1 MVDPRPGVGRQ
12 RCNNG
17 RDRGALSES
26 GVMERMTGMD
36 AGFLYMETPTIHM
49 HTIKAAIIDPAT
61 VPGGYTFERFREVL
75 GERLHLLPPF
85 RRRVVEVPLGLHHP
99 VWVDDPDFDLDRHIR
114 RVVLDAPAGRSEM
127 DHAIAVIASTPL
139 PRDRPLWEIVVLEGM
154 PGGQIGFVAKL
165 HHSLADGVAAAE
177 LLANV
182 MDLESDPVDPPVDPS
197 GGADWKGEAL
207 PARWRLLW
215 MAVTDVLR
223 GIGRLPALIGRTLRS
238 LLAVGRRRRVAEV
251 SPPLPV
257 LDTPNVSF
265 STSLTP
271 RRSFATTTLSL
282 DDIRAVKTAAGATVN
297 DVLLVLVA
305 GALRSYLLARDEL
318 PASPLVAGV
327 PVSTDRPDGVRR
339 LGGNKVSNLFTALP
353 TNLDDPL
360 ARLAAVHEVTQAAK
374 EVHNL
379 LGVDM
384 LADWVEFTP
393 PRPYAFLARQYS
405 RFHLADRHRPPIN
418 AVVSNV
424 PGPREPLYIAG
435 ARLESIYSVGPVLE
449 NIGLNVTAWSYLDQV
464 HVSAIACRDVIPD
477 LPEIL
482 VGMEAALTDLQEA
495 LRRREGAP
503 AATPTP
509 APAPG

>member
-1 MVDPRPGVGRQ
+1 
-12 RCNNG
+12 
-17 RDRGALSES
+17 
-26 GVMERMTGMD
+26 MERMTGMD

-85 RRRVVEVPLGLHHP
+85 RRRVVDVPFGLHHP
-99 VWVDDPDFDLDRHIR
+99 VWIDDPDFDIDRHIR
-114 RVVLDAPAGRSEM
+114 RVVLDQPASRRVM
-127 DHAIAVIASTPL
+127 DRAVAAVASTPL

-154 PGGQIGFVAKL
+154 PDGRIGFVAKL

-182 MDLESDPVDPPVDPS
+182 MDLEPDPPDPPVDPE
-197 GGADWKGEAL
+197 GGRGWTGEDV
-207 PARWRLLW
+207 PGRWTLLW
-215 MAVTDVLR
+215 AAIVE
-223 GIGRLPALIGRTLRS
+223 GIAGFARVPALVGRTIRS
-238 LLAVGRRRRVAEV
+238 LVAVGRRRRDADL
-251 SPPLPV
+251 SPPMPV

-265 STSLTP
+265 STALTP
-271 RRSFATTTLSL
+271 RRSFATATMPL
-282 DDIRAVKTAAGATVN
+282 DDLRAVKAAAGATVN
-297 DVLLVLVA
+297 DVLLCLVA

-318 PASPLVAGV
+318 PAVPLVAGV
-327 PVSTDRPDGVRR
+327 PVSTDRPEEVRR

-353 TNLDDPL
+353 THLDDPL
-360 ARLAAVHEVTQAAK
+360 ARLAAVHEVTAAAK

-393 PRPYAFLARQYS
+393 PRPYAYLARQYS
-405 RFHLADRHRPPIN
+405 RFRIADRHRPPIN
-418 AVVSNV
+418 VVVSNV
-424 PGPREPLYIAG
+424 PGPRSPLYVAG

-449 NIGLNVTAWSYLDQV
+449 GIGLNITAWSYLDQV

-482 VGMEAALTDLQEA
+482 SSMAAALAELRAALDLPQSA
-495 LRRREGAP
+495 G
-503 AATPTP
+503 
-509 APAPG
+509 

>member
-1 MVDPRPGVGRQ
+1 
-12 RCNNG
+12 
-17 RDRGALSES
+17 
-26 GVMERMTGMD
+26 MERMTGMD

-85 RRRVVEVPLGLHHP
+85 RRRVVDVPLGLHHP
-99 VWVDDPDFDLDRHIR
+99 VWIDDPDFDIDRHIR
-114 RVVLDAPAGRSEM
+114 RVVLDPPAGRREM
-127 DHAIAVIASTPL
+127 DAAIAAVASTPL

-154 PGGQIGFVAKL
+154 PDGHIGFVAKL
-165 HHSLADGVAAAE
+165 HHALADGVAAAE

-182 MDLESDPVDPPVDPS
+182 MDLEPEPPEPPVDAEGAAAWTGEPLPS
-197 GGADWKGEAL
+197 
-207 PARWRLLW
+207 RWRLLW
-215 MAVTDVLR
+215 AAVADVLA

-238 LLAVGRRRRVAEV
+238 LLAVGRRRRGADV
-251 SPPLPV
+251 SPPVPM

-282 DDIRAVKTAAGATVN
+282 DEIRAVKSAAGVTVN
-297 DVLLVLVA
+297 DVLLALVA
-305 GALRSYLLARDEL
+305 GSLRDYLLDRDEL
-318 PASPLVAGV
+318 PATPLVAGV
-327 PVSTDRPDGVRR
+327 PVSTDRPDEIRR

-353 TNLDDPL
+353 THLSDPL
-360 ARLAAVHEVTQAAK
+360 ARLDAVHEVTVAAK

-384 LADWVEFTP
+384 LADWVEYTP
-393 PRPYAFLARQYS
+393 PRPYAWLARQYS
-405 RFHLADRHRPPIN
+405 RFRIADRHRPPIN
-418 AVVSNV
+418 VVVSNV

-449 NIGLNVTAWSYLDQV
+449 NIGLNVTAWSYLDHV

-477 LPEIL
+477 LPEIISGIERAL
-482 VGMEAALTDLQEA
+482 VELQQALDARDGQAPSSPPDGPTGASDVPSPGVSRA
-495 LRRREGAP
+495 GRPSEGAP
-503 AATPTP
+503 A
-509 APAPG
+509 

>member
-1 MVDPRPGVGRQ
+1 MSDLAP
-12 RCNNG
+12 
-17 RDRGALSES
+17 
-26 GVMERMTGMD
+26 MERMTGMD

-99 VWVDDPDFDLDRHIR
+99 VWIDDPDFDLDRHIR
-114 RVVLDAPAGRSEM
+114 RLVLDPPAGRREM
-127 DHAIAVIASTPL
+127 DRAIAAIASTPL
-139 PRDRPLWEIVVLEGM
+139 PRNRPLWEIVVLEGL
-154 PGGQIGFVAKL
+154 PDGRIGFVAKL
-165 HHSLADGVAAAE
+165 HHALADGVAAAE

-182 MDLESDPVDPPVDPS
+182 MDLEPDPPDPPVDPS
-197 GGADWKGEAL
+197 GGADWQGE
-207 PARWRLLW
+207 PVPSRPRLLW
-215 MAVTDVLR
+215 AAITEVFR
-223 GIGRLPALIGRTLRS
+223 GLARIPALLRRTVQS
-238 LLAVGRRRRVAEV
+238 LLAVGRRRRHADV

-282 DDIRAVKTAAGATVN
+282 DAIRHVKSAAGATVN
-297 DVLLVLVA
+297 DVLLTLVA
-305 GALRSYLLARDEL
+305 GALRAYLLDRDEL
-318 PASPLVAGV
+318 PAVPLVAGV
-327 PVSTDRPDGVRR
+327 PVSTDRPDEVRR

-353 TNLDDPL
+353 THLEDPL
-360 ARLAAVHEVTQAAK
+360 DRLAAVHEVTVAAK

-393 PRPYAFLARQYS
+393 PRPYTYLARQYS
-405 RFHLADRHRPPIN
+405 RLRIADRHRPPIN
-418 AVVSNV
+418 VVVSNV

-464 HVSAIACRDVIPD
+464 HVSAIACRDVLPD
-477 LPEIL
+477 LGAL
-482 VGMEAALTDLQEA
+482 LAAMRAALVELEEA
-495 LRRREGAP
+495 LGTAGN
-503 AATPTP
+503 PTP
-509 APAPG
+509 DAPVPHPT

>member
-1 MVDPRPGVGRQ
+1 
-12 RCNNG
+12 
-17 RDRGALSES
+17 
-26 GVMERMTGMD
+26 MERMTGMD

-99 VWVDDPDFDLDRHIR
+99 VWVDDPDFDIDRHIR
-114 RVVLDAPAGRSEM
+114 RVVLDPPAGRREM
-127 DHAIAVIASTPL
+127 DRAIGAIASVPL

-154 PGGQIGFVAKL
+154 PDGRIGFVAKL

-182 MDLESDPVDPPVDPS
+182 MDLEPDPPEPPIDPD
-197 GGADWKGEAL
+197 GGRGWTGEAL
-207 PARWRLLW
+207 PSRWALLW
-215 MAVTDVLR
+215 AAVVE
-223 GIGRLPALIGRTLRS
+223 GIAGLARVPALVGRTLRS
-238 LLAVGRRRRVAEV
+238 LVAVVRRRRRADV
-251 SPPLPV
+251 SPPVPM

-265 STSLTP
+265 STALTP
-271 RRSFATTTLSL
+271 RRSFATTTLPL
-282 DDIRAVKTAAGATVN
+282 DDLRAVKSAAGATVN
-297 DVLLVLVA
+297 DVLLTLVA

-318 PASPLVAGV
+318 PEAPLVAGV
-327 PVSTDRPDGVRR
+327 PVSTDRPEDVHR

-353 TNLDDPL
+353 THLDDPR
-360 ARLAAVHEVTQAAK
+360 ARLAAVHEVTKAAK

-393 PRPYAFLARQYS
+393 PRPYAYLARQYS
-405 RFHLADRHRPPIN
+405 RFRIADRHRPPIN
-418 AVVSNV
+418 VVVSNV

-449 NIGLNVTAWSYLDQV
+449 NIGLNITAWSYLDQV
-464 HVSAIACRDVIPD
+464 HVSAIACRDVIAD
-477 LPEIL
+477 LAEVL
-482 VGMEAALTDLQEA
+482 NAMAAALAELQSA
-495 LRRREGAP
+495 LGLSPSSSTSTSTSTSTPPPPPRTPVA
-503 AATPTP
+503 PTP
-509 APAPG
+509 AAG

>member
-1 MVDPRPGVGRQ
+1 
-12 RCNNG
+12 
-17 RDRGALSES
+17 
-26 GVMERMTGMD
+26 MERMTGMD

-114 RVVLDAPAGRSEM
+114 RVVLDRPAGRREM
-127 DHAIAVIASTPL
+127 DRAIAAVASTPL

-154 PGGQIGFVAKL
+154 PDGRIGFVAKL
-165 HHSLADGVAAAE
+165 HHALADGVAAAE

-182 MDLESDPVDPPVDPS
+182 MDLEPDPPDPPVDPS
-197 GGADWKGEAL
+197 GGAGWRGEPL
-207 PARWRLLW
+207 PARRHLLW
-215 MAVTDVLR
+215 AALTEVVHGLAR
-223 GIGRLPALIGRTLRS
+223 IPALVWRTVQS
-238 LLAVGRRRRVAEV
+238 LLAVGRRRRHADI

-282 DDIRAVKTAAGATVN
+282 DAIRAVKGAAGVTVN
-297 DVLLVLVA
+297 DVLLALVA
-305 GALRSYLLARDEL
+305 GALRAYLLDREEL
-318 PASPLVAGV
+318 PAVPLVAGV
-327 PVSTDRPDGVRR
+327 PVSTDRPDEVRR

-353 TNLDDPL
+353 THLEDPL
-360 ARLAAVHEVTQAAK
+360 DRLAAVHEVTVAAK

-393 PRPYAFLARQYS
+393 PRPYAYLARQYS
-405 RFHLADRHRPPIN
+405 RLRIADRHRPPIN
-418 AVVSNV
+418 VVVSNV
-424 PGPREPLYIAG
+424 PGPREPLFIAG

-464 HVSAIACRDVIPD
+464 HVSAIACRDVLPD
-477 LPEIL
+477 LGAL
-482 VGMEAALTDLQEA
+482 LAAMEAALVELEESLGTA
-495 LRRREGAP
+495 
-503 AATPTP
+503 TP
-509 APAPG
+509 APGTAPAPRPA